1 MYFFTADL
9 HFGEEE
15 IIEREARPFGNIKE
29 MEDAFVNN
37 VNAVASKDDVLYVLG
52 DWINYNAQCHSDISA
67 FEIVR
72 RLTPKV
78 ILIMGNNEQRILAD
92 VFSGDFEAMRTAVID
107 KGFSDFLP
115 EGDVEFGGE
124 SFHLIHRPTDHK
136 EGSLNLFGHTHRCT
150 GLWKSFGLN
159 VGIDLN
165 YFRPFSETE
174 ILRLLKK
181 KREWMD
187 NDPDVLCR

>member
-1 MYFFTADL
+1 MFYFTADL

-15 IIEREARPFGNIKE
+15 IIEREARPFENIKE

-52 DWINYNAQCHSDISA
+52 DWINYNAQCHSEISA

-72 RLTPKV
+72 RIEPKV

-92 VFSGDFEAMRTAVID
+92 VFAGDFEAMRTAVID

-187 NDPDVLCR
+187 NDPDVLC

>member
-52 DWINYNAQCHSDISA
+52 DWINYNAQCHSDINA

-72 RLTPKV
+72 RIEPKV

-92 VFSGDFEAMRTAVID
+92 VFAGDFEAMRTAVID
-107 KGFSDFLP
+107 KGFTDFLT

>member
-15 IIEREARPFGNIKE
+15 IIERESRPFENIKE
-29 MEDAFVNN
+29 MEDAFVSN
-37 VNAVASKDDVLYVLG
+37 VNRVASKEDTLFVLG
-52 DWINYNAQCHSDISA
+52 DWINYNSKFHSDISA

-72 RLTPKV
+72 RIEPEV
-78 ILIMGNNEQRILAD
+78 ILIMGNNEQRILED
-92 VFSGDFEAMRTAVID
+92 VFNGDFEKLRTTVVGM
-107 KGFSDFLP
+107 GFSDVLP

-124 SFHLIHRPTDHK
+124 SFHRIHCPVDHK
-136 EGSLNLFGHTHRCT
+136 EGCMNLFGHTHRCT

-174 ILRLLKK
+174 ILRILKQ

-187 NDPDVLCR
+187 NDPNILC